1 MKVGFIGAGKVGC
14 SLYDYFVHNNILV
27 TGCYTRTQANVSG
40 TEKQT
45 QKIFTTSIDKI
56 LTKYVVSKINKNLNK
71 EEIKDIMESV
81 NIELAQVSDIEPETY
96 INESHIKDALEYAG
110 ISQPKAQEIGQEYI
124 STIKSEEL
132 PLIGDIIPNKAAK
145 AVKDNNEKILLKEE
159 IKELNRKIAE
169 SQSDGEDIIIKVN
182 DDKKALIRRET
193 IDGESCLVIPI
204 SENENIKIN

>member
-1 MKVGFIGAGKVGC
+1 M
-14 SLYDYFVHNNILV
+14 
-27 TGCYTRTQANVSG
+27 
-40 TEKQT
+40 
-45 QKIFTTSIDKI
+45 
-56 LTKYVVSKINKNLNK
+56 
-71 EEIKDIMESV
+71 
-81 NIELAQVSDIEPETY
+81 
-96 INESHIKDALEYAG
+96 
-110 ISQPKAQEIGQEYI
+110 
-124 STIKSEEL
+124 
-132 PLIGDIIPNKAAK
+132 IGDIIPNKAAK